1 MAAAK
6 RCSECP
12 AKLTYPTGEPK
23 PAGTLTCSVKCRSA
37 RARRLKREAAKRGG
51 DKRSAHV
58 QEVSDALKDGDALHE
73 AAVDEFR
80 PLVREAMTDDVLR
93 GIDLLIKATPLA
105 LAALQADLTNS
116 DDAIRQRAYTL
127 LLKYTMGNPSVAP
140 PSQQAAPAGL
150 TVQFNLPRPGD
161 DPAATSS
168 TPATSRSC
176 GPATT
181 AARRSPTQSSWGVEP
196 LRGLP
201 RRHAGAAEGAV
212 RRRLQWL
219 SVSFEYR
226 PLPRWRRS
234 TPPRARHRLIV
245 GGYGSGKSHALCAE
259 AIALGFEHPGMEALV
274 MRKTV
279 PALKVTTERIF
290 VSLLPP
296 EFLEQCE
303 VGKAGGHIDFIRF
316 PNGTIVLVP
325 RLRRLEEA
333 PLDEPRVHLLG
344 RGRRVHA

>member
-168 TPATSRSC
+168 TPATSSELRTCDDC
-176 GPATT
+176 GTEKPDSEFEGASN
-181 AARRSPTQSSWGVEP
+181 RCQVCHDGM
-196 LRGLP
+196 RGLLKQ
-201 RRHAGAAEGAV
+201 RFGDA
-212 RRRLQWL
+212 
-219 SVSFEYR
+219 Y
-226 PLPRWRRS
+226 
-234 TPPRARHRLIV
+234 
-245 GGYGSGKSHALCAE
+245 SG
-259 AIALGFEHPGMEALV
+259 
-274 MRKTV
+274 
-279 PALKVTTERIF
+279 
-290 VSLLPP
+290 
-296 EFLEQCE
+296 
-303 VGKAGGHIDFIRF
+303 
-316 PNGTIVLVP
+316 
-325 RLRRLEEA
+325 
-333 PLDEPRVHLLG
+333 
-344 RGRRVHA
+344 